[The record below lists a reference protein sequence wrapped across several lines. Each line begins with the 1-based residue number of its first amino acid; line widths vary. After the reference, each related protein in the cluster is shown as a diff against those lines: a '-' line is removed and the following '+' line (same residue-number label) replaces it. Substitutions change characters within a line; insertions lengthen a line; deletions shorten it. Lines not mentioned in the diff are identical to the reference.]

1 MCCTFTFTREKF
13 SFIESRKNQ
22 IVHVK
27 NFYDTLLQT
36 VQNEPQIFSN
46 AISSTVVTYEY
57 FKRDFFLIAIFLIIQ
72 AKTPA
77 IKTILKITITAI
89 RDCQENPRVFIFG
102 FSNKANQLFYLPFS
116 TNVKFSDTGETRVT
130 TPTVTE
136 TQLPWKRD
144 NEDDAE
150 GGAIKQ
156 HEFPAWASNKEY
168 LAYNSPSATF
178 LGM

>member
-36 VQNEPQIFSN
+36 VQNEPQIFSS

-116 TNVKFSDTGETRVT
+116 TMLNFPMQARPELQHPQSLKPNCHGNVTMKMMLKAA
-130 TPTVTE
+130 
-136 TQLPWKRD
+136 Q
-144 NEDDAE
+144 
-150 GGAIKQ
+150 
-156 HEFPAWASNKEY
+156 
-168 LAYNSPSATF
+168 
-178 LGM
+178 